1 MKEGGGVEVV
11 VTVAVLFITSRLGT
25 EARADLRRLRQSG
38 VRASTEYLWC
48 GERKWITSDWAKRAR
63 GQG

>member
-1 MKEGGGVEVV
+1 MAEGGGVEVV

-38 VRASTEYLWC
+38 VRASTEYF
-48 GERKWITSDWAKRAR
+48 
-63 GQG
+63 